1 MTAILTPAS
10 AAVHEPL
17 QEAARAP
24 SLVVE
29 MKRVLRTGPVLVA
42 ALFLVMVVVC
52 ATAAPLLTG
61 HDPIAMDPLNRL
73 KPAGA
78 EYWLGTDAFGRDIAT
93 RIIYGARTSMIVGLG
108 TVVASLSIGLLLGL
122 IAGWSRLGDAII
134 MRVMDGVMAIPPILL
149 AIALVSVAGS
159 TLFTVM
165 VAVTIPEIPRVVR
178 LVRSV
183 ILTVRTEPYVE
194 AAVSLGTRLP
204 RLFLRHLLP
213 NTVAPLIVQGT
224 FIFAAAILTEAMLS
238 FLGAGVPPETPSWG
252 NIMADGRMYFQMV
265 SGMILYPGIVLSL
278 SVLSINILGDAM
290 RDVLDPKMAGKL

>member
-1 MTAILTPAS
+1 MTAILSPVPDAVPAQL
-10 AAVHEPL
+10 H
-17 QEAARAP
+17 EAAGPP
-24 SLVVE
+24 SLFAE
-29 MKRVLRTGPVLVA
+29 IGRVLRTGPVLVS
-42 ALFLVMVVVC
+42 ALFLLLVVVC
-52 ATAAPLLTG
+52 AFAAPLLSG
-61 HDPIAMDPLNRL
+61 HDPIGMDPLNRL
-73 KPAGA
+73 KPPGA
-78 EYWLGTDAFGRDIAT
+78 EFWLGTDAFGRDIAT

-108 TVVASLSIGLLLGL
+108 TVVASLSVGLVLGL

-134 MRVMDGVMAIPPILL
+134 MRLMDGVMAIPPILL

-194 AAVSLGTRLP
+194 AAVSLGTPLP
-204 RLFLRHLLP
+204 RMFVRHLLP